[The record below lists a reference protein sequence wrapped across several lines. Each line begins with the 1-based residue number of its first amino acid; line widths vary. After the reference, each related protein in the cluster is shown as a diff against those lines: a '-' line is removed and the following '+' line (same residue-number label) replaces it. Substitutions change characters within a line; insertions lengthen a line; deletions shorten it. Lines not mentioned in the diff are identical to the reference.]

1 MILHKAES
9 VKVGLRKVGLPMILP
24 EFFALLSIDVFLLL
38 SLLTC
43 LLEDRFPKAVP
54 YIYQIA
60 ALIGF
65 GHLLVSREF
74 LALFGE
80 YMRFWYNFVY
90 LLVALGN
97 IVAINLYL
105 AVEKKL
111 WDLAKAWSG
120 AVTFPITLISVF
132 FVSNYSYL
140 QGAEFPT
147 LILQVGLVISA
158 IVMGVSISL
167 FLSPDLLN
175 KFRRRKEVTQWK

>member
-1 MILHKAES
+1 LAD
-9 VKVGLRKVGLPMILP
+9 PAILP

-38 SLLTC
+38 SLLSC
-43 LLEDRFPKAVP
+43 ILEDRFPKALP

-60 ALIGF
+60 ALVGF

-74 LALFGE
+74 LVIFGE
-80 YMRFWYNFVY
+80 YMRFWYNFFY

-105 AVEKKL
+105 AVEKKM
-111 WDLAKAWSG
+111 WALAKAWSG
-120 AVTFPITLISVF
+120 AVTFPLTLIAVF

-147 LILQVGLVISA
+147 LILQVGLVVSA
-158 IVMGVSISL
+158 VLMGVSVSV
-167 FLSPDLLN
+167 FLSPDLLS
-175 KFRRRKEVTQWK
+175 KLRRRKEVN

>member
-1 MILHKAES
+1 M
-9 VKVGLRKVGLPMILP
+9 MLP

-43 LLEDRFPKAVP
+43 LLEERFPKAMP

-74 LALFGE
+74 LTLFSE
-80 YMRFWYNFVY
+80 DMRFWYNFFY

-97 IVAINLYL
+97 IVAVNLYL
-105 AVEKKL
+105 AVVKKQ
-111 WDLAKAWSG
+111 WVLAKAWSG
-120 AVTFPITLISVF
+120 VVTFPITVISLF

-140 QGAEFPT
+140 QGAVFPT
-147 LILQVGLVISA
+147 LLPQVGLVVSA
-158 IVMGVSISL
+158 IVMGVSFSL
-167 FLSPDLLN
+167 LLSPDLL
-175 KFRRRKEVTQWK
+175 KKLRRR